1 MGYSKYDLVFSEND
15 KKQIKEDYIY
25 NHLSIKDI
33 MLKYGIKSKYYIA
46 KLLNGIIRNYS
57 EANKIAHQ
65 KYPEKYLHNEET
77 KNKIREARLKFM
89 KEHPEQTAW
98 RLKNKSYLENMFEI
112 FLQERGYADKYLI
125 QREYSIF
132 PYFIDFAFVD
142 LKIAIEIDGS
152 QHLLEDRLE
161 RDKKKDMLLQEQGWK
176 VIRIAEN
183 VIKTD
188 WDKIQ
193 EILNS
198 FITLNTNVIFQ
209 QVGIVKA
216 PHTREF
222 VQRDEFGRS
231 KKMNDAA
238 IKQRRQIRPT
248 AEELVNEIVSSNFKQ
263 VGKKYGVSD
272 NTIRKWCLFYGLSN
286 KSKEYKKMKRDIV

>member
-1 MGYSKYDLVFSEND
+1 MGYSKYDLVLSEND
-15 KKQIKEDYIY
+15 KKRIKEDYEY
-25 NHLSIKDI
+25 NHLSIKDV
-33 MLKYGIKSKYYIA
+33 MHKYGVKSKCYIT

-65 KYPEKYLHNEET
+65 KYPEKYLHNEKT

-98 RLKNKSYLENMFEI
+98 RLKNKSYLEEMFEV

-125 QREYSIF
+125 QREYSVF

-152 QHLLEDRLE
+152 QHLLEDRQE
-161 RDKKKDMLLQEQGWK
+161 RDKKKDKLLQKQGWK

-193 EILNS
+193 EILND
-198 FITLNTNVIFQ
+198 FLTLETNITFQ

-216 PHTREF
+216 PHAREF

-231 KKMNDAA
+231 EKMNNAA
-238 IKQRRQIRPT
+238 IQQRRQVRPT
-248 AEELVNEIVSSNFKQ
+248 AEELVKEIISSNFKQ

-286 KSKEYKKMKRDIV
+286 KSKDYKKK

>member
-1 MGYSKYDLVFSEND
+1 MGYSKYDLILSEND
-15 KKQIKEDYIY
+15 KKQIKEDYEY

-33 MLKYGIKSKYYIA
+33 MLKYGIKSKCYIT

-65 KYPEKYLHNEET
+65 KYPEKYLHNEKT

-98 RLKNKSYLENMFEI
+98 RLKNKSYLEEMFEV

-125 QREYSIF
+125 QREYSVF

-152 QHLLEDRLE
+152 QHLLEDRRE
-161 RDKKKDMLLQEQGWK
+161 RDKKKDILLQEQGWK

-183 VIKTD
+183 VIKTN

-193 EILNS
+193 EILNN
-198 FITLNTNVIFQ
+198 FLTLETNIIFQ

-222 VQRDEFGRS
+222 VQRNEFGRS
-231 KKMNDAA
+231 EKMNNAA
-238 IKQRRQIRPT
+238 IQQRRQIRPT
-248 AEELVNEIVSSNFKQ
+248 AEELVKEIVSSNFKQ

-286 KSKEYKKMKRDIV
+286 KSKDYKKN

>member
-33 MLKYGIKSKYYIA
+33 MLKYGIKSKYYIT

-161 RDKKKDMLLQEQGWK
+161 RDKKKDILLQEQGWK

-216 PHTREF
+216 PRTREF

-286 KSKEYKKMKRDIV
+286 KSKDYK